1 MPVIKKSDYK
11 APFPFKNGHL
21 CTMFPALFRKPKL
34 IKDYRRER
42 IETSDNDF
50 LDLDWMDNKKKRVVI
65 ISHGL
70 EGHTDRQYI
79 IGMANQFYLAGFDVL
94 AWSYRGCSEE
104 INRKLQMYH
113 SGATYDLDEVVQ
125 HVESIGIQEIYLV
138 GFSLGGNLTLKYL
151 GEYNRLS
158 IKAGVAFSVPLDL
171 HTGSLK
177 IKQRQNWIY
186 NKRFLRSLKKKVIMK
201 NEQFPDQISLEPF
214 KKIKNLM
221 DFDDAYTAP
230 IHGFENALDYYE
242 KSSSKSFL
250 KNIKVPTLVINAMND
265 PFLSDECLDHTLFE
279 SLEHVHFETP
289 EHGGHVGFVTRNQ
302 QGIYWSEQRALAF
315 CENK

>member
-1 MPVIKKSDYK
+1 MPVIKKSSYK

-42 IETSDNDF
+42 IDTNDNDF
-50 LDLDWMDNKKKRVVI
+50 LDLDWMDHKKEKAVI

-70 EGHTDRQYI
+70 EGNTDRQYV
-79 IGMANQFYLAGFDVL
+79 IGMANQFYQAGYDVV
-94 AWSYRGCSEE
+94 AWGYRGCSGD

-113 SGATYDLDEVVQ
+113 SGATHDLDEVVKQ
-125 HVESIGIQEIYLV
+125 VENQGFKEIYLV

-151 GEYNRLS
+151 GEYDRAS
-158 IKAGVAFSVPLDL
+158 IKAAVAFSVPLDL

-177 IKQRQNWIY
+177 IKNRQNWIY
-186 NKRFLRSLKKKVIMK
+186 SRRFLRSLKKKVTMK
-201 NEQFPDQISLEPF
+201 QKQFPDQISLEPF
-214 KKIKNLM
+214 KKIKSLM

-230 IHGFENALDYYE
+230 IHGFDHAMDYYQKNSSRNFLKKINVSTLVVNAL
-242 KSSSKSFL
+242 
-250 KNIKVPTLVINAMND
+250 ND
-265 PFLSDECLDHTLFE
+265 PFLSDECLDHSLFE
-279 SLEHVHFETP
+279 PLEQVYFETP
-289 EHGGHVGFVTRNQ
+289 THGGHVGFVTRNK
-302 QGIYWSEQRALAF
+302 QGNYWSEQRALTF